1 MGRFV
6 YRPIANQDGLM
17 EPKIITYEKLNL
29 VGFSFYGDPFR
40 LSPGWTEE
48 NEIGRLWVRFMAYAK
63 QQGTQLRSFVIN
75 PGIAYEVHI
84 YNEDT
89 MVTGLF
95 EVFVGAQLAN
105 TAQPPIDTVIKV
117 LPATQ
122 YAVFT
127 LRGEEI
133 VGDWP
138 LTIYQ
143 GWLPHSDYE
152 MAHNFHIQYH
162 DGSFKGFDQLDE
174 SSLDVYVPIKL
185 RS

>member
-1 MGRFV
+1 
-6 YRPIANQDGLM
+6 M
-17 EPKIITYEKLNL
+17 EPRFITREQLKL

-48 NEIGRLWVRFMAYAK
+48 NEIGRLWVRFMDFIQK
-63 QQGTQLRSFVIN
+63 HNEQMQSSVIN

-84 YNEDT
+84 YNEQT
-89 MVTGLF
+89 LETGLF
-95 EVFVGAQLAN
+95 EVFVGVELAD
-105 TAQPPIDTVIKV
+105 TAQPPLETVIKV

-127 LRGEEI
+127 IHGEAI

-138 LTIYQ
+138 QAIYQ
-143 GWLPHSDYE
+143 NWLPNSAYE
-152 MAHNFHIQYH
+152 LAHNFHIQYH

-174 SSLDVYVPIKL
+174 SSLDVFVPVKPRI
-185 RS
+185 SSNES

>member
-1 MGRFV
+1 
-6 YRPIANQDGLM
+6 M
-17 EPKIITYEKLNL
+17 EPRFITREQLKL

-48 NEIGRLWVRFMAYAK
+48 NEIGRLWNRFMAYEEQHREQMA
-63 QQGTQLRSFVIN
+63 TCVVH

-84 YNEDT
+84 YNDDT
-89 MVTGLF
+89 AVTGVY
-95 EVFVGAQLAN
+95 EVFVGVELSDAALA
-105 TAQPPIDTVIKV
+105 PIDTVIKV

-127 LRGEEI
+127 IRGEAI

-138 LTIYQ
+138 LAIYQ
-143 GWLPHSDYE
+143 EWLPNSDYE
-152 MAHNFHIQYH
+152 VAHEFHIQYH
-162 DGSFKGFDQLDE
+162 DGSFKGFDRLEE
-174 SSLDVYVPIKL
+174 SSLDVYVPVRL

>member
-1 MGRFV
+1 
-6 YRPIANQDGLM
+6 M
-17 EPKIITYEKLNL
+17 EPKIITHDQLNL

-48 NEIGRLWVRFMAYAK
+48 NEIGRLWARFMAYV
-63 QQGTQLRSFVIN
+63 QQHREELKALIVN
-75 PGIAYEVHI
+75 PGIAYEIHI

-89 MVTGLF
+89 MATGLF
-95 EVFVGAQLAN
+95 EVFIGAELAHAELAHPQL
-105 TAQPPIDTVIKV
+105 TETPHPPIDTVIKV

-127 LRGEEI
+127 LHGEEI

-138 LTIYQ
+138 LAIYQ
-143 GWLPHSDYE
+143 EWLPNSAYE
-152 MAHNFHIQYH
+152 SAHNFHIQFH
-162 DGSFKGFDQLDE
+162 DGSFKGFDHLDE